1 MKNRKFRRRP
11 VAAAISVAF
20 ATGIATTLGAGPA
33 FGQQTPERVE
43 RVEIT
48 GSSIKR
54 IEAEGALP
62 VQIITREEIEAT
74 SSPNVETY
82 LNHLGVAMQGNSNS
96 QTATASGA
104 TSGGV
109 SSVSLRGLGSQ
120 RTLVLID
127 GRRVSAGGTLT
138 DSTTVDVNHIPITAI
153 ERIEV
158 LKDGASAVYGSD
170 AIAGVI
176 NFILRKDYKGGEV
189 GAHISVPQESGGKGW
204 GANALIG
211 WGDMATQRFN
221 ATLLFDFRKEEALF
235 GRDRDFAASGINV
248 ERLNDTSSGNT
259 FPANFA
265 AADGSFG
272 TRNLFFPSC
281 PGPYSHFSPLFSP
294 PSVGCRFDPAG
305 LVTLIPETE
314 HASIFG
320 SGRFA
325 ISSSLEAYGQLSY
338 SLKEQRT
345 VIQPTPISD
354 QFALPPNHPL
364 FNVAPFN
371 GFSTF
376 LLRPT
381 SPHYPTAFVQAET
394 GGATPDLLVRWRASA
409 LGDRDQT
416 HESEQKRAVIGL
428 KGDVAKW
435 EWDAAYLHIDTK
447 LTEKTNNGF
456 AYQTK
461 ILPLIDSG
469 VVNPFGDQT
478 PAVQAQI
485 DATQFKGEAWT
496 TKSSIDSLSAKLSR
510 DLMKMPGGP
519 LAFAFGLEG
528 RKEGFKLDADP
539 AIQTGDITGYGGNF
553 LPVDEDRNVFATFAE
568 VSVPIVRN
576 VELMAAARYDDYEGV
591 GSKTSPKFGA
601 RWQVAREALLRGSVG
616 KGFRAPSLTELHQ
629 PQTTGV
635 TAPGLNDPLRCGQP
649 DGLGGVNNS
658 VRDCVTQF
666 PITLGGNPQLKPET
680 STNKSVGVVLEP
692 IQNFSLALDW
702 FSVELQNTIIFGVTP
717 AAILADLNRFGSL
730 VTRTAG
736 PSDPACAGC
745 PPPITDI
752 QQTNINFGET
762 HVEGF
767 DVDFRYRLPAA
778 TAGVFTFGLNGT
790 YISKYDAQ
798 NLDESFFSINDKVSP
813 IVNGA
818 GGVIPRWRH
827 YAFVNWRKG
836 EWDFTFAQ
844 NYQQGYQDIP
854 GTFEDPTDPAFK
866 PHKVG
871 DYMVFHLSGSY
882 QGLLDKN
889 LRVTLGIRNLF
900 DEDPPYTNAGGQ
912 NWFQSGYD
920 PGYADPRGR
929 TFYANLTYKFR

>member
-1 MKNRKFRRRP
+1 MNHSKVRRRP
-11 VAAAISVAF
+11 VAGAVSIAF
-20 ATGIATTLGAGPA
+20 ASGIAATLGASPA
-33 FGQQTPERVE
+33 FGQQPPERVE

-96 QTATASGA
+96 QAATASGA
-104 TSGGV
+104 VSGGV

-127 GRRVSAGGTLT
+127 GRRVSGGGTIT
-138 DSTTVDVNHIPITAI
+138 DSTTVDVNHIPISAI

-189 GAHISVPQESGGKGW
+189 GAHVSVPQESGGKGW
-204 GANALIG
+204 GANALLG

-235 GRDRDFAASGINV
+235 GRDRGFASSGINV
-248 ERLNDTSSGNT
+248 QRLNDTSSGNT

-265 AADGSFG
+265 AADGSLG
-272 TRNLFFPSC
+272 TRNPAFPAC

-294 PSVGCRFDPAG
+294 PSLGCRFDPAG

-314 HASIFG
+314 QGSIFG

-325 ISSSLEAYGQLSY
+325 LTRSLEAYTQLSY
-338 SLKEQRT
+338 SYKEQRT

-376 LLRPT
+376 LLRPS
-381 SPHYPTAFVQAET
+381 SPHYPTAFVQSQT

-409 LGDRDQT
+409 LGDRDLT
-416 HESEQKRAVIGL
+416 DESTQKRAVIGL
-428 KGDVAKW
+428 KGEVAKW
-435 EWDAAYLHIDTK
+435 DWDASFLHIDTQLK
-447 LTEKTNNGF
+447 EKTNGGF

-469 VVNPFGDQT
+469 VVNPFGANT
-478 PAVQAQI
+478 PEVQAQI
-485 DATQFKGEAWT
+485 DATQFKGEAWS

-510 DLMKMPGGP
+510 DLMKLRGGP

-528 RKEGFKLDADP
+528 RQEGFKITADP

-553 LPVDEDRNVFATFAE
+553 LPVDQERNVYATFVE
-568 VSVPIVRN
+568 VSAPILRS
-576 VELMAAARYDDYEGV
+576 VEVMAAARYDDYEGV
-591 GSKTSPKFGA
+591 GSKTSPKVGG
-601 RWQVAREALLRGSVG
+601 RWQPAREVLFRGSVG
-616 KGFRAPSLTELHQ
+616 RGFRAPSLTELHQ

-635 TAPGLNDPLRCGQP
+635 SAPGLSDPARCPTTG
-649 DGLGGVNNS
+649 DA
-658 VRDCVTQF
+658 RDCVTQF
-666 PITLGGNPQLKPET
+666 PITLGGNTELKPET
-680 STNKSVGVVLEP
+680 SLNQTLGVVFEP
-692 IQNFSLALDW
+692 VQNLSLAVDL
-702 FSVELQNTIIFGVTP
+702 FKIKLENTIIFGVTP
-717 AAILADLNRFGSL
+717 SAILADPAKFGAL
-730 VTRTAG
+730 ITRGPAG
-736 PSDPACAGC
+736 TGAPCAGC
-745 PPPITDI
+745 PGPILDI
-752 QQTNINFGET
+752 DQRNINFGET
-762 HVEGF
+762 KVEGV
-767 DVDFRYRLPAA
+767 DIDFRYRIPAA
-778 TAGVFTFGLNGT
+778 AAGVFTLGLNGT

-798 NLDESFFSINDKVSP
+798 APDESFFSINAKVSP

-827 YAFVNWRKG
+827 YAFVNWKR
-836 EWDFTFAQ
+836 EAWDLTFAQ
-844 NYQQGYQDIP
+844 TYQSHYEDIP

-871 DYMVFHLSGSY
+871 EYMIFHASATY
-882 QGLLDKN
+882 QGLMSKN
-889 LRVTLGIRNLF
+889 LRITLGIRNLF

-929 TFYANLTYKFR
+929 TFYLNLTYKFL